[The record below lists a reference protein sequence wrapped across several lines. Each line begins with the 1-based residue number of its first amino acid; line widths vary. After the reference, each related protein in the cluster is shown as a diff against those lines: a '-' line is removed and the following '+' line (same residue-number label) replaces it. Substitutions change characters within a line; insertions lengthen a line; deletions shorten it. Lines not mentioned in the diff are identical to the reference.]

1 MNYGL
6 GHGLNFLGCILQ
18 IRFAHDVVAI
28 ENGIRLVAGN
38 FSRCLLRYAAAK
50 IMEQQSRQSR
60 CLITSAFQA
69 PRKSR
74 TGSPFLVRR
83 KSSGCFPLRSSGTLQ
98 PAAFCKLRTGKTS
111 GRSPGNSF
119 GTKLIELQSTLRQC
133 LLYVRTR
140 ASYCDGG
147 H

>member
-6 GHGLNFLGCILQ
+6 GPGLNFLGRILQ
-18 IRFAHDVVAI
+18 LRFAHDVVAI
-28 ENGIRLVAGN
+28 ENGIRLVAGS

-83 KSSGCFPLRSSGTLQ
+83 ESSGCFPLRSSVTSTRHSSASRILQ
-98 PAAFCKLRTGKTS
+98 ASHRQNQWTFTRKL
-111 GRSPGNSF
+111 F
-119 GTKLIELQSTLRQC
+119 
-133 LLYVRTR
+133 
-140 ASYCDGG
+140 
-147 H
+147 